1 MAPQLVQWLDLAD
14 QLQLDRD
21 LADLP
26 ALVDLLERNYFTLL
40 SKGDRNPDDS
50 AVRYITKF
58 DVLDLADRRHK
69 LEPAAS
75 TEPTFGEKLDVAG
88 EADLA
93 HRMGERRLGILP
105 TLESWLRDYEA
116 TMLDLMVEHDDP
128 VLDGTGT
135 VTTAAGWLRRHLE
148 WIVGQPGVEQL
159 RDEVHDI
166 VRALARLGITLA
178 PADHSAT
185 LNAEQIADAY
195 PVSRATVYRWWN
207 EGRLTDVGKVDRK
220 RVFVVHEIKAL
231 IDEPPWDR
239 QVRTLTLDEITTTFG
254 VDAEP
259 RDEGGS
265 THA

>member
-1 MAPQLVQWLDLAD
+1 MTTFEPTAPQMVQWLDLAD

-26 ALVDLLERNYFTLL
+26 ALAELLDQNYFHLL

-58 DVLDLADRRHK
+58 EVLDLADVRHK
-69 LEPAAS
+69 FEPAVS
-75 TEPTFGEKLDVAG
+75 TTPTFGDKVDAAG

-93 HRMGERRLGILP
+93 RRMGERRLGILP

-116 TMLDLMVEHDDP
+116 TMLDLMVSHDDP
-128 VLDGTGT
+128 ILDGTST
-135 VTTAAGWLRRHLE
+135 VTTAAGWLRRHLD

-166 VRALARLGITLA
+166 VRALARLGITLE
-178 PADHSAT
+178 PANAQAN

-231 IDEPPWDR
+231 IEDLKPR
-239 QVRTLTLDEITTTFG
+239 HA
-254 VDAEP
+254 DA
-259 RDEGGS
+259 
-265 THA
+265 T